1 MFYATNKPQKHARE
15 ELSCMLRSLSIGQTV
30 TIATKDEQVSGPI
43 SLIQPDAGLVTIY
56 GRTFDLDDIYDI
68 QKEPISL

>member
-1 MFYATNKPQKHARE
+1 
-15 ELSCMLRSLSIGQTV
+15 MLQSLSIGQTI
-30 TIATKDEQVSGPI
+30 TIATRDEQVTGPI

-56 GRTFDLDDIYDI
+56 GRTFDLDDIHDI

>member
-1 MFYATNKPQKHARE
+1 MFYATNKPQKHTKE

-30 TIATKDEQVSGPI
+30 TIATKDEQVTGPI